1 MILARAKELAQRGI
15 KMTHRDFTDDEFITM
30 LNIIVFDG
38 VHVFFDM
45 GKWKGL
51 FIRWLGRVLI
61 LL

>member
-1 MILARAKELAQRGI
+1 MILAQAKELAQRGI

-30 LNIIVFDG
+30 RNIIV
-38 VHVFFDM
+38 FDM